1 VGDTSHLARLL
12 SWDDGG
18 GQPDAAYAR
27 LRAAPGYHAAV
38 RAFAAAMLAQ
48 AEADPALDGI
58 LKDAG
63 RNVAAKCVA
72 YLHFTGGLTLPS
84 LKALCAS
91 IGLVS
96 PGRARA
102 LLLYFRYLGFVE
114 LSPRRQPDLPA
125 QYLPTRRFIETWRN
139 HMGAIVR
146 ATAAVEPAAGLVLG
160 AMSEE
165 GVFETFVRCI
175 SEGYL
180 EGLRNVDVES
190 PFFRVFMNRY
200 AGTQFVHALVTAA
213 DLFPPQAPIPLSI
226 AGAARRFGVS
236 RTHIHRMLMA
246 AAREGLLRLEPD
258 GSVHLEPAGR
268 EAIDHI
274 YATQILVFLTAA
286 ARTLK
291 ARPDLEAGV
300 MSDQICSLPRLRPH
314 SRLATGAVRRSA
326 PSADKRN

>member
-1 VGDTSHLARLL
+1 MVGDASHIARLL
-12 SWDDGG
+12 NWDDDGAR
-18 GQPDAAYAR
+18 PDAAYAR
-27 LRAAPGYHAAV
+27 LRATARYHAAV
-38 RAFAAAMLAQ
+38 QTFARNMLAQ
-48 AEADPALDGI
+48 ADADPALDGI

-63 RNVAAKCVA
+63 RNVAAKCIA
-72 YLHFTGGLTLPS
+72 YLHFTGGLTLPR

-102 LLLYFRYLGFVE
+102 LLLYFRYLGYVE
-114 LSPRRQPDLPA
+114 LSPRRQPGLPA
-125 QYLPTRRFIETWRN
+125 QYLPTRRFLETWRN
-139 HMGAIVR
+139 HMGAIID
-146 ATAAVEPAAGLVLG
+146 AAKTVEPAAGLVLG
-160 AMSEE
+160 AMSAA

-200 AGTQFVHALVTAA
+200 AGTQFVHGLVTSAP
-213 DLFPPQAPIPLSI
+213 DVFPPLAPISLSI

-236 RTHIHRMLMA
+236 RTHLHRMLMA

-268 EAIDHI
+268 TAIDHI

-286 ARTLK
+286 ARTLR
-291 ARPDLEAGV
+291 ARPDLVEAGSLASPSK
-300 MSDQICSLPRLRPH
+300 MCSAGPAGP
-314 SRLATGAVRRSA
+314 A
-326 PSADKRN
+326 